1 VRLIELQ
8 CDTMNE
14 QASGDEGTLGD
25 VYRIMDAR
33 SVSGRRAVV
42 CKRRPLFDATS
53 VQARV

>member
-1 VRLIELQ
+1 
-8 CDTMNE
+8 MNE